1 MFKFKKI
8 AGRTDNDNI
17 KGDKLMVSLKYLSNF
32 WRTLEMSLINFEINL
47 ILIWSQN
54 CFIID
59 ARIANQIL
67 ISVYV
72 PLATLWT

>member
-72 PLATLWT
+72 PLATL